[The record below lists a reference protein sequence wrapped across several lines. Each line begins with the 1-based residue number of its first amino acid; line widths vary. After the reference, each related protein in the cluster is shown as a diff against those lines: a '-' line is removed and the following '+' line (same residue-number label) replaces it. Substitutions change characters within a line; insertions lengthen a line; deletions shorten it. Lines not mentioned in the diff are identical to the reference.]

1 MVLDKEASN
10 LAAGYVIE
18 ERKHFPNTLGRVRIL
33 ATTNIKESRSVA
45 FWELPSSA
53 TKIYHHL
60 S

>member
-33 ATTNIKESRSVA
+33 ATPIHN
-45 FWELPSSA
+45 WPSEMPFFF
-53 TKIYHHL
+53 T
-60 S
+60 

>member
-33 ATTNIKESRSVA
+33 ATTNIKESRSVG
-45 FWELPSSA
+45 
-53 TKIYHHL
+53 
-60 S
+60 